1 MIRADTT
8 QYRFIMREIKALRGL
23 VAPNSRLQQ
32 RLRALDERRCAL
44 LDEVEALSADRLT
57 ARPRPGKWTILE
69 IVEHLVLAERDV
81 LQNLPE
87 PSQLVDRRRGLK
99 ARLSYPAVF
108 FVLKYGI
115 PVEVPSPRMVPTGS
129 ASLADLRRRWDESQ
143 QWLRSYVD
151 GLDRHGRS
159 RAVFAHPVTGPMTVA
174 QAIRLDRV
182 HVETHARQIR
192 RLVALTS

>member
-1 MIRADTT
+1 
-8 QYRFIMREIKALRGL
+8 MRG
-23 VAPNSRLQQ
+23 RLQR

-81 LQNLPE
+81 LRNSPE
-87 PSQLVDRRRGLK
+87 PSRLVERRRDLK
-99 ARLSYPAVF
+99 ARVSYPLVL

-115 PVEVPSPRMVPTGS
+115 PVEVPSPRMVPTGR
-129 ASLADLRRRWDESQ
+129 ASLADLRRDWDESQ
-143 QWLRSYVD
+143 RWLRSYID
-151 GLDRHGRS
+151 GLDRNGFG
-159 RAVFAHPVTGPMTVA
+159 RAVFEHPVTGPLTVA
-174 QAIRLDRV
+174 QAVRLGQV
-182 HVETHARQIR
+182 HVETHARQIS